1 MKKRNYK
8 EQERARPSGTHSLE
22 VPLRTCSEYAP
33 KDAPRMDTS
42 FACSSSEQNISG
54 VSREPLQR
62 ITLNR
67 TARGVAARL
76 GLPSSL
82 PIAPTRTTPASTRES
97 IAQSRRDG
105 AGNFR
110 GVGAIPS
117 RTRDGAKQGRSGQ
130 GRRRERA
137 ERERT
142 ASGRGRDKRQQAYD
156 SKGAAAEAGTGGE
169 RTFGQGAERGEAG
182 NFGNATKEQVT

>member
-22 VPLRTCSEYAP
+22 VPLRTRIEYAP
-33 KDAPRMDTS
+33 KDAPKLGTP
-42 FACSSSEQNISG
+42 FACTCSMQSISG

-67 TARGVAARL
+67 TARGVAAL
-76 GLPSSL
+76 LSPPSSL
-82 PIAPTRTTPASTRES
+82 PIAPTRTTPAPTRES
-97 IAQSRRDG
+97 IAKSARGG

-142 ASGRGRDKRQQAYD
+142 ASGRQQGGGRREAFRPRGWMGRDEKFWKQQR
-156 SKGAAAEAGTGGE
+156 KQMT
-169 RTFGQGAERGEAG
+169 
-182 NFGNATKEQVT
+182 